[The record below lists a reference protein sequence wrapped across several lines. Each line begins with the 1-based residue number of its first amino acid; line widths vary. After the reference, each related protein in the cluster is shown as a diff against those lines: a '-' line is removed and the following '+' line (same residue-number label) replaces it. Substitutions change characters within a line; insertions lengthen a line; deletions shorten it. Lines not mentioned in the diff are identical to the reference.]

1 MFFLAL
7 DNLRTSSFVFSHI
20 IKKVGKVR
28 EFGWCSRES
37 CESCC
42 VTHELFLSISVAFFN
57 VSQLHACL
65 RKLSLNIN
73 VFFQD
78 LKYCI
83 KEILQSAA
91 GIHSVSHL
99 RVKVTCNS

>member
-7 DNLRTSSFVFSHI
+7 DSLRTSGFLFSHI

-28 EFGWCSRES
+28 EFGWRSRGS

-65 RKLSLNIN
+65 RKLSFNIN
-73 VFFQD
+73 MFFQD
-78 LKYCI
+78 VKCCI

-91 GIHSVSHL
+91 GIRSVA
-99 RVKVTCNS
+99 V